1 MRLFKV
7 IFMCVIC
14 VICVI
19 CVGVLPV
26 SQADIY
32 RQIDQNGG
40 VVFTDK
46 PIGSNFKLVMKTPR
60 RGGSAYRVFKE
71 NRLKFMPLVRRS
83 SKEYK
88 VDSALIL
95 AVIHAESAYNP
106 LAKSRA
112 GAVGLM
118 QLMPQTAKRFGVVDR
133 EDAGQNIQGGTQYL
147 RLLLELFN
155 YDLRL
160 ALAAYNAGESAVARF
175 NNTIPPYPETQQ
187 YVSRVITYYQEYLS
201 GNMYY

>member
-1 MRLFKV
+1 MRFFKV
-7 IFMCVIC
+7 ICVC
-14 VICVI
+14 VL
-19 CVGVLPV
+19 CVGVLPI

-32 RQIDQNGG
+32 RQTEQNGR

-46 PIGSNFKLVMKTPR
+46 PTGNNFKLVMKTPKK
-60 RGGSAYRVFKE
+60 GSSAYHVFKK

-95 AVIHAESAYNP
+95 AVIHAESAYDP
-106 LAKSRA
+106 LAKSKA

-118 QLMPQTAKRFGVVDR
+118 QLMPQTAKRFGVLDR
-133 EDAGQNIQGGTQYL
+133 ENAGQNIQGGTQYL

-155 YDLRL
+155 YDIRL

-175 NNTIPPYPETQQ
+175 DNTIPPYPETQQ
-187 YVSRVITYYQEYLS
+187 YVSRVITYYQDYLS
-201 GNMYY
+201 GNMSF

>member
-7 IFMCVIC
+7 IFM
-14 VICVI
+14 CVI

-32 RQIDQNGG
+32 RQTDQNGG

-60 RGGSAYRVFKE
+60 KGSSAYRVFKE

-106 LAKSRA
+106 LAKSKA

-155 YDLRL
+155 YDIRL

-175 NNTIPPYPETQQ
+175 GNTIPPYPETQQ
-187 YVSRVITYYQEYLS
+187 YVTKVITYYQEYLS
-201 GNMYY
+201 GNMYF

>member
-1 MRLFKV
+1 MRFFKV
-7 IFMCVIC
+7 ICVC
-14 VICVI
+14 VL
-19 CVGVLPV
+19 CVGVLPI

-32 RQIDQNGG
+32 RQTDQNGR

-46 PIGSNFKLVMKTPR
+46 PTGNNFKLVMKTPKK
-60 RGGSAYRVFKE
+60 GSSAYHVFKK

-106 LAKSRA
+106 LAKSKA

-118 QLMPQTAKRFGVVDR
+118 QLMPQTAKRFGVLDR
-133 EDAGQNIQGGTQYL
+133 ENAGQNIQGGTQYL

-155 YDLRL
+155 YDIRL

-175 NNTIPPYPETQQ
+175 DNTIPPYPETQQ
-187 YVSRVITYYQEYLS
+187 YVSRVITYYQDYLS
-201 GNMYY
+201 GNMSF